1 MKMLKQLLKKRVKKH
16 AQIHCEVTPHDIEN
30 AESIL
35 FSVFARYGDG
45 IISFKIINALITKYP
60 QKRYAVLTTRQHLP
74 YAKAI
79 IKSENVTFLK
89 VNKRN
94 PWELYRTVRYLR
106 KEHFDLG
113 FNPWGHGDDSEF
125 FLTYCKKFSFFKK
138 MDSFSKTD
146 NLYDRVRYYLHL
158 PVQTLKVLREPT
170 FTSVNN
176 VLIAPISS
184 DVTKNIDT
192 VSLERLIGQLK
203 QKFDNP
209 TITVSIPKGYEK
221 MAEGV
226 EQFVFSK
233 STKASS
239 AYVRQMLDTD
249 LFVGVDSGPLHLALA
264 LGVESIAVFGP
275 TAPFTILDNNDR
287 VKVVRDQSLH
297 GIFCFVKSCKDPIC
311 IKRLFEKGIFN
322 CTYDEETTVDLEEAQ
337 CPLK

>member
-1 MKMLKQLLKKRVKKH
+1 MKMLKPLLKKRVKNH
-16 AQIHCEVTPHDIEN
+16 AQMHCGITPHDIES
-30 AESIL
+30 AELIL

-45 IISFKIINALITKYP
+45 IISFKIINEFISKYP
-60 QKRYAVLTTRQHLP
+60 KKRYTVLTTRQHLP

-94 PWELYRTVRYLR
+94 PWELYRTVTYLK

-138 MDSFSKTD
+138 IDSFSKTD

-158 PVQTLKVLREPT
+158 PVQTPKVLREPK
-170 FTSVNN
+170 FASVNN
-176 VLIAPISS
+176 ILIAPISS
-184 DVTKNIDT
+184 DVTKNIDM

-209 TITVSIPKGYEK
+209 AITVSVPKGYEK
-221 MAEGV
+221 MAKGV
-226 EQFVFSK
+226 DQFVFSK

-239 AYVRQMLDTD
+239 AYVRQMGDTD

-264 LGVESIAVFGP
+264 LEVESIAVFGP
-275 TAPFTILDNNDR
+275 TAPFTILDNNDC
-287 VKVVRDQSLH
+287 VKVVRDQSLC

-311 IKRLFEKGIFN
+311 IKRLFEKDVFGN
-322 CTYDEETTVDLEEAQ
+322 TYGEETTVELEEVQ